1 MFGLGME
8 EAGKGDRGEVVG
20 AVVQLLPHI
29 ENESAD
35 QWHFMW
41 DAVAE
46 APPTDLQNTMLTA
59 LSLFLCSILCTN
71 VSCS

>member
-35 QWHFMW
+35 Q
-41 DAVAE
+41 
-46 APPTDLQNTMLTA
+46 
-59 LSLFLCSILCTN
+59 
-71 VSCS
+71 